1 MVLVGSDF
9 RNISHIQ
16 DIYTD
21 LFSSSSVIIF
31 HNNHQQRVNNIKIAQ
46 HCFTTKTINDWSVW
60 YKVISNSLSLE
71 NLGMF
76 QSEINTRHVWR
87 YSVI

>member
-9 RNISHIQ
+9 RNLSHIQ

-21 LFSSSSVIIF
+21 LFSSSSVIVF
-31 HNNHQQRVNNIKIAQ
+31 HNNHQQRVNNTKIAQ
-46 HCFTTKTINDWSVW
+46 HCFTIKTINDCSVW
-60 YKVISNSLSLE
+60 YKVISASFSLE

-76 QSEINTRHVWR
+76 QSEIN
-87 YSVI
+87 IQDMFD